1 MILKSLNHI
10 VEGSATSPA
19 KNAGVP
25 KDDVLKQENWT
36 NDGTFVNTVLE
47 KLRTQ
52 QLSVRVYY
60 WNSLVAIFQLPWDFY
75 LFYWL

>member
-19 KNAGVP
+19 TNAEVA
-25 KDDVLKQENWT
+25 KDDVLKQENWI
-36 NDGTFVNTVLE
+36 NDGTFVNAVLE
-47 KLRTQ
+47 KMRTLQ
-52 QLSVRVYY
+52 VSVRVYY
-60 WNSLVAIFQLPWDFY
+60 WNSLVAIFQLLWDFY

>member
-60 WNSLVAIFQLPWDFY
+60 
-75 LFYWL
+75 